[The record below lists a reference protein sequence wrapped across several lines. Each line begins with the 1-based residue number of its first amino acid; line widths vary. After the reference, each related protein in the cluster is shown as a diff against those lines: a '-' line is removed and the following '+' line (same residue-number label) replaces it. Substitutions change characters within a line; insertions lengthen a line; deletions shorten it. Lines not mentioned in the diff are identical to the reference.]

1 MTSAPAELRT
11 LRPYRQRF
19 PVLRLIPTSRHASL
33 LPSPERSAAHTAAAS
48 QPEPRPPALASE
60 PALQPPKPRWC
71 CNISWNPP
79 VHTGASSD
87 VRAHARSSPSADTS
101 FPRCGFGGASRELLA
116 LERKHERAGGR
127 VSVPTRLKDARV
139 TRRRR
144 QAEVRFGP
152 AGSSALARRRS
163 CDCAELLCGCA
174 LPCAGVAPVAA
185 GGEPTMARERAGER
199 GFGAVADGGR
209 DRGDDVVG
217 VLLLDAAWEPVV
229 GDHAGA
235 VA

>member
-1 MTSAPAELRT
+1 MTTPDRGAEQGLEPKSQKPCKYAPCDLVKRMKGLEPST
-11 LRPYRQRF
+11 F
-19 PVLRLIPTSRHASL
+19 CMTSRHLKASC
-33 LPSPERSAAHTAAAS
+33 AA
-48 QPEPRPPALASE
+48 R
-60 PALQPPKPRWC
+60 
-71 CNISWNPP
+71 
-79 VHTGASSD
+79 GAGGRGL
-87 VRAHARSSPSADTS
+87 VKMPSADTS

-116 LERKHERAGGR
+116 LARKHERAGGR
-127 VSVPTRLKDARV
+127 VSVPTRLKHARV

-144 QAEVRFGP
+144 QAEGRFGP

-199 GFGAVADGGR
+199 VFGAVADGGR

>member
-1 MTSAPAELRT
+1 MSEGGRAPL
-11 LRPYRQRF
+11 
-19 PVLRLIPTSRHASL
+19 
-33 LPSPERSAAHTAAAS
+33 TAAARHAARAQVYARS
-48 QPEPRPPALASE
+48 RVGLRKRARRRASD
-60 PALQPPKPRWC
+60 PL
-71 CNISWNPP
+71 
-79 VHTGASSD
+79 SSKA
-87 VRAHARSSPSADTS
+87 VARSSPSADTS

-116 LERKHERAGGR
+116 LARKHERAGGR
-127 VSVPTRLKDARV
+127 VSVPTRLKHARV

-199 GFGAVADGGR
+199 VFGAVADGGR